1 MVGANKYGKKRRDS
15 MRTRIRSAKVMTL
28 SLLAMSMLIVAGC
41 GAVSGSSASNKQ
53 PTISIAS
60 PSNGAK
66 VRVPF
71 TLTVSSS
78 EPLGPTN
85 SGKDHWHLY
94 FDGKE
99 TQYKVITSTSTR
111 VTNLS
116 PGKHKL
122 EASLQ
127 HADHSPVGP
136 EDEIS
141 VTVVKG
147 TGSTGNHINNGK
159 GSGSYGY

>member
-1 MVGANKYGKKRRDS
+1 
-15 MRTRIRSAKVMTL
+15 MRARILSAKVMTL

-41 GAVSGSSASNKQ
+41 GVASGSSDKQ
-53 PTISIAS
+53 ATFSIAS

-66 VRVPF
+66 VQVPF
-71 TLTVSSS
+71 TVTVSSS

-111 VTNLS
+111 VTSLAR
-116 PGKHKL
+116 GKHKI

-147 TGSTGNHINNGK
+147 TGSTGNHSNDGE
-159 GSGSYGY
+159 GSGSNGY

>member
-1 MVGANKYGKKRRDS
+1 
-15 MRTRIRSAKVMTL
+15 MRTRILSAKVMTL
-28 SLLAMSMLIVAGC
+28 SLLAVSMLIVAGC
-41 GAVSGSSASNKQ
+41 GAASGSSVSSKQ
-53 PTISIAS
+53 PTFSITS
-60 PSNGAK
+60 PSNAAK
-66 VRVPF
+66 VKVPF
-71 TLTVSSS
+71 TVTVSSS

-111 VTNLS
+111 VTSLS
-116 PGKHKL
+116 PGTHKI

-127 HADHSPVGP
+127 HVDHSQVGP

-147 TGSTGNHINNGK
+147 TGSTGNHSSNGE

>member
-1 MVGANKYGKKRRDS
+1 
-15 MRTRIRSAKVMTL
+15 MRARILSVMVMTL
-28 SLLAMSMLIVAGC
+28 SLLAMSMLFVAGC
-41 GAVSGSSASNKQ
+41 GATSASSDKQ
-53 PTISIAS
+53 PTLSIAS

-66 VRVPF
+66 VKVPF
-71 TLTVSSS
+71 TVTVSSS

-111 VTNLS
+111 VTSLS
-116 PGKHKL
+116 PGTHKI

-127 HADHSPVGP
+127 HGDHSQVGP

-147 TGSTGNHINNGK
+147 TGSIGNHSSNGE

>member
-1 MVGANKYGKKRRDS
+1 
-15 MRTRIRSAKVMTL
+15 MRTTIRSAKVMTL

-41 GAVSGSSASNKQ
+41 GAASGSSDKQ
-53 PTISIAS
+53 TTFSIAS

-66 VRVPF
+66 VKVPF
-71 TLTVSSS
+71 TVTVSSS
-78 EPLGPTN
+78 APLGPTN

-111 VTNLS
+111 VTSLS
-116 PGKHKL
+116 PGKHKM

-147 TGSTGNHINNGK
+147 TGSTGNHSNNGE

>member
-1 MVGANKYGKKRRDS
+1 
-15 MRTRIRSAKVMTL
+15 MRTTIRSAKVMTL

-41 GAVSGSSASNKQ
+41 GAASGSSVSSKQ
-53 PTISIAS
+53 PTISITS
-60 PSNGAK
+60 PSNGVK
-66 VRVPF
+66 VPF
-71 TLTVSSS
+71 TVTVSSS
-78 EPLGPTN
+78 EPLGATN

-111 VTNLS
+111 ITSLS
-116 PGKHKL
+116 PGTHKM

-127 HADHSPVGP
+127 HADHSQVGP
-136 EDEIS
+136 EEEIS

-147 TGSTGNHINNGK
+147 TGSTGNHSNNGE

>member
-1 MVGANKYGKKRRDS
+1 
-15 MRTRIRSAKVMTL
+15 MTI
-28 SLLAMSMLIVAGC
+28 SLLALIMLILAGC
-41 GAVSGSSASNKQ
+41 GAASGYSASNKQ
-53 PTISIAS
+53 PTFSITS
-60 PSNGAK
+60 PSNAANVK
-66 VRVPF
+66 VPF
-71 TLTVSSS
+71 TVTVSSS
-78 EPLGPTN
+78 EPLGPTK

-111 VTNLS
+111 VTSLAR
-116 PGKHKL
+116 GKHKI

-147 TGSTGNHINNGK
+147 TGSTGNHSNDGE
-159 GSGSYGY
+159 GSGSNGY

>member
-1 MVGANKYGKKRRDS
+1 
-15 MRTRIRSAKVMTL
+15 MRARILSAKVMTL
-28 SLLAMSMLIVAGC
+28 SLLAMSTLIVAGC
-41 GAVSGSSASNKQ
+41 GVASGSSDKQ
-53 PTISIAS
+53 ATFSIAS

-66 VRVPF
+66 VKVPF
-71 TLTVSSS
+71 TVTVSSS

-99 TQYKVITSTSTR
+99 TQYNVITSTSTR
-111 VTNLS
+111 VTSLA
-116 PGKHKL
+116 PGQHKI

-147 TGSTGNHINNGK
+147 TGSIGNHSNNGE
-159 GSGSYGY
+159 GSGSNGY

>member
-1 MVGANKYGKKRRDS
+1 
-15 MRTRIRSAKVMTL
+15 MRARILGAKVMTL

-41 GAVSGSSASNKQ
+41 GAASGSADKQ
-53 PTISIAS
+53 PTFSITS

-66 VRVPF
+66 VKVPF
-71 TLTVSSS
+71 TVTVSSS

-99 TQYKVITSTSTR
+99 TQYKVITATSTR
-111 VTNLS
+111 VTNLA
-116 PGKHKL
+116 PGKHKM

-147 TGSTGNHINNGK
+147 TGSTGTRSNNGQ
-159 GSGSYGY
+159 GSGSYAY

>member
-1 MVGANKYGKKRRDS
+1 
-15 MRTRIRSAKVMTL
+15 MRARIRSSMVMTI
-28 SLLAMSMLIVAGC
+28 SLVAMSMLIVAGC
-41 GAVSGSSASNKQ
+41 GAASGYSVSNEQ
-53 PTISIAS
+53 PTFSITS
-60 PSNGAK
+60 PSNAAK
-66 VRVPF
+66 VKVPF
-71 TLTVSSS
+71 TVTISSS

-99 TQYKVITSTSTR
+99 TQYKVITLTSTR
-111 VTNLS
+111 VTSLS
-116 PGKHKL
+116 PGKHKI

-141 VTVVKG
+141 VTVVHG
-147 TGSTGNHINNGK
+147 TDSTVNHSNNGK
-159 GSGSYGY
+159 GSGSYDY

>member
-1 MVGANKYGKKRRDS
+1 
-15 MRTRIRSAKVMTL
+15 MRTRILSAKVMTL
-28 SLLAMSMLIVAGC
+28 SLFAMSMLIVAGC
-41 GAVSGSSASNKQ
+41 GAASGSSDTQ
-53 PTISIAS
+53 PTFSITS
-60 PSNGAK
+60 PSNAAK
-66 VRVPF
+66 VKVPF
-71 TLTVSSS
+71 TVTVSSS

-111 VTNLS
+111 VTSLS
-116 PGKHKL
+116 PGKHKI

-136 EDEIS
+136 DDEIS
-141 VTVVKG
+141 VTVVNG
-147 TGSTGNHINNGK
+147 TGGTADHSNNGE

>member
-1 MVGANKYGKKRRDS
+1 
-15 MRTRIRSAKVMTL
+15 MRTTIRSAKVMTL

-41 GAVSGSSASNKQ
+41 GAASGSSVSSKQ
-53 PTISIAS
+53 SSISITS
-60 PSNGAK
+60 PSNGVK
-66 VRVPF
+66 VKVPF
-71 TLTVSSS
+71 TVTVSSS

-111 VTNLS
+111 VTSLA
-116 PGKHKL
+116 PGKHKI

-127 HADHSPVGP
+127 HAGR
-136 EDEIS
+136 
-141 VTVVKG
+141 
-147 TGSTGNHINNGK
+147 
-159 GSGSYGY
+159 SGRSRELP

>member
-1 MVGANKYGKKRRDS
+1 
-15 MRTRIRSAKVMTL
+15 MRARILSAKVMTL
-28 SLLAMSMLIVAGC
+28 SLLAMSMLFVAGC
-41 GAVSGSSASNKQ
+41 GAASGSSDKQ
-53 PTISIAS
+53 PTLSIAS

-66 VRVPF
+66 VKVPF
-71 TLTVSSS
+71 TVTVSSS

-99 TQYKVITSTSTR
+99 TQYKVITSMSTR
-111 VTNLS
+111 VTSLA
-116 PGKHKL
+116 PGKHKV

-147 TGSTGNHINNGK
+147 TGGTGNHSNNGE
-159 GSGSYGY
+159 GSGSYAY

>member
-1 MVGANKYGKKRRDS
+1 
-15 MRTRIRSAKVMTL
+15 MRTTIRSAKVMTL
-28 SLLAMSMLIVAGC
+28 SFIAMSMLIVAGC
-41 GAVSGSSASNKQ
+41 GAASGSSDKQ
-53 PTISIAS
+53 PTFSIAS

-66 VRVPF
+66 VKVPF
-71 TLTVSSS
+71 TVTVSSS

-99 TQYKVITSTSTR
+99 TQYEVITSTSTR
-111 VTNLS
+111 VTSLS
-116 PGKHKL
+116 PGKHKI

-136 EDEIS
+136 EDEIR

-147 TGSTGNHINNGK
+147 TDSTVNHSNNGK
-159 GSGSYGY
+159 GSGSYAY

>member
-1 MVGANKYGKKRRDS
+1 MYRYGKKRRDL
-15 MRTRIRSAKVMTL
+15 MRTRILSAKVMTL
-28 SLLAMSMLIVAGC
+28 SLLAVSMLIVAGC
-41 GAVSGSSASNKQ
+41 GAASGSS
-53 PTISIAS
+53 
-60 PSNGAK
+60 
-66 VRVPF
+66 
-71 TLTVSSS
+71 VSSS

-111 VTNLS
+111 VTSLS
-116 PGKHKL
+116 PGTHKI

-127 HADHSPVGP
+127 HADHSQVGP

-147 TGSTGNHINNGK
+147 TGSTGNHSSNGE

>member
-1 MVGANKYGKKRRDS
+1 VRGG
-15 MRTRIRSAKVMTL
+15 L
-28 SLLAMSMLIVAGC
+28 
-41 GAVSGSSASNKQ
+41 GSSDKQ
-53 PTISIAS
+53 ATFSIAS

-66 VRVPF
+66 VKVPF
-71 TLTVSSS
+71 TVTVSSS

-111 VTNLS
+111 VTNLAL
-116 PGKHKL
+116 GKYKI
-122 EASLQ
+122 ETSLQ

-147 TGSTGNHINNGK
+147 TGSTGTHSNNGQ
-159 GSGSYGY
+159 GSGSYAY